1 MILLQKKKNNKI
13 VIEKEEFGPELSPD
27 DLDIRE
33 DNDLTE
39 EQFKNSNE
47 VNNLSKTT
55 RNNK

>member
-1 MILLQKKKNNKI
+1 MQKKRSKNKE
-13 VIEKEEFGPELSPD
+13 VEKEEFGPELSPD

-39 EQFKNSNE
+39 EQYKNSNE
-47 VNNLSKTT
+47 VKQSKSNKN

>member
-1 MILLQKKKNNKI
+1 MFHLQKKSSSKK

-47 VNNLSKTT
+47 AKQS
-55 RNNK
+55 NKNKKRAL